1 MSVLL
6 LLGALGLRS
15 ILQVEH
21 LDPDTDAQLRSAS
34 PNSEGNVLRDLPSQR
49 PRPVRGTPVRI
60 GIETP
65 PRRGESAAVVSRSSP
80 HVR

>member
-21 LDPDTDAQLRSAS
+21 LDPDTDAQLR
-34 PNSEGNVLRDLPSQR
+34 RRR
-49 PRPVRGTPVRI
+49 PTLK
-60 GIETP
+60 ETCYATFH
-65 PRRGESAAVVSRSSP
+65 RATSSRSRHTSSN
-80 HVR
+80 RD